1 MNRVELPPLAEHD
14 PIRAARLWLAEHGRV
29 ALATVVSTWG
39 SAPVPV
45 GSQLVVAPDERF
57 EGSVSGGCVEV
68 DVISEATEVPADGRA
83 RLLEFGVAHETA
95 LRAGLPCGGNI
106 KVLLEPLILE
116 RDAAFLD
123 RILEARRARQ
133 SLAIVTNLGSG
144 TRQVFQENSAIPPE
158 VASCLASGRSRLIE
172 TPEGEQFV
180 HALVP
185 GIRFIIVGATHLGQ
199 DLADLA
205 ESVGHDV
212 IVIDPREAFAN
223 EERFGKT
230 QILTSGPE
238 ISLPALGLDTR
249 TAVVA
254 LAHAAHIDDDAL
266 ATALRFPCFYIGALG
281 SRRTHA
287 KRIERL
293 TAMGFSAADLARIH
307 APVGL
312 AIGAEGPAEI
322 AVSILAEIIKMEHGV
337 E

>member
-1 MNRVELPPLAEHD
+1 M
-14 PIRAARLWLAEHGRV
+14 
-29 ALATVVSTWG
+29 
-39 SAPVPV
+39 
-45 GSQLVVAPDERF
+45 
-57 EGSVSGGCVEV
+57 
-68 DVISEATEVPADGRA
+68 
-83 RLLEFGVAHETA
+83 
-95 LRAGLPCGGNI
+95 
-106 KVLLEPLILE
+106 
-116 RDAAFLD
+116 
-123 RILEARRARQ
+123 EARRARQ
-133 SLAIVTNLGSG
+133 SRLGSG
-144 TRQVFQENSAIPPE
+144 TRQVFQENSAIPPA

-172 TPEGEQFV
+172 TPEGEKFV

-185 GIRFIIVGATHLGQ
+185 GIRLIIAGATHLGQ
-199 DLADLA
+199 HLADLA
-205 ESVGHDV
+205 ESVGYNV

-238 ISLPALGLDTR
+238 ISLPALGLDAR

-254 LAHAAHIDDDAL
+254 LAHAAHIDDYAL
-266 ATALRFPCFYIGALG
+266 ATVLRFPCFYIGALG

-293 TAMGFSAADLARIH
+293 TAMGFSAADLARIY

-322 AVSILAEIIKMEHGV
+322 AVSILAEIIKMGHGF